1 MAQTVDVL
9 GTPHTYELT
18 ASTDGVCLVFV
29 HGWLLSREYWR
40 PLVSQLQEYP
50 CLLYDLR
57 GFGTSQ
63 LAERTF
69 SDRSD
74 GASAP
79 EVHAALVSEAADAS
93 HHDASSHWQ
102 SKPSSPVSCQTAIAA
117 SPYSPAAYAQDL
129 THLLKS
135 LGIEKAWVIGHSLG
149 GSIGLWSAFQSPERI
164 CGCICVNSGG
174 GIYLKEE
181 FEKFRNVGRQLVR
194 FRPQWL
200 GKLPLLDIAM
210 ARMNVAQP
218 LQRQWGRR
226 RLLDLLAAQPE
237 AALGSLLDST
247 TEEEVHQLPHVV
259 SHLTQPAYFVAGDR
273 DDIMEPQ
280 YVNHLASF
288 HHLFRETGQNVVELE
303 NCGHFAMIEQPERL
317 AATIKSILGQ
327 HSDIAA

>member
-1 MAQTVDVL
+1 MAKTVDVL

-18 ASTDGVCLVFV
+18 ASTGGVCLVFV

-40 PLVSQLQEYP
+40 PLIHHLQDHP

-63 LAERTF
+63 PVVATSNRGMARSEPEALAYPASEDH
-69 SDRSD
+69 DRSYGD
-74 GASAP
+74 GSFQPQSQPSATAP
-79 EVHAALVSEAADAS
+79 H
-93 HHDASSHWQ
+93 
-102 SKPSSPVSCQTAIAA
+102 PTAIAA

-129 THLLKS
+129 SHLLQS
-135 LGIEKAWVIGHSLG
+135 LDIKMAWVIGHSLG
-149 GSIGLWSAFQSPERI
+149 GSIGLWSAFQSPEQI

-200 GKLPLLDIAM
+200 GKLPLMDVAM

-218 LQRQWGRR
+218 LQRQWGRQ
-226 RLLDLLAAQPE
+226 RLMDLLTAESE
-237 AALGSLLDST
+237 AALGSLLEST

-259 SHLTQPAYFVAGDR
+259 SHLTQPAYFIAGDK
-273 DDIMEPQ
+273 DDIMEPK

-288 HHLFRETGQNVVELE
+288 HHLFQATGQNVIELE
-303 NCGHFAMIEQPERL
+303 NCGHFAMVEQPETL
-317 AATIKSILGQ
+317 AKTIKSILRR
-327 HSDIAA
+327 HSSITA